1 MGNLF
6 TKKQQATVNS
16 AKAAAPQQK
25 TAEEPAVTQPAK
37 DSGIIQTQEV
47 VEPENPD
54 VVVGESVKVVARLPS
69 EECTSEC
76 KAPEA
81 PAATAPQN
89 NAEPESVA
97 KESPAPVQPEPLV
110 SVGEPSLPQPVP
122 VAKPEPVAEAQLAPE
137 PAPEPVPE
145 PELTSKPEEE
155 VKAVPEPVSESVPDP
170 AEDMEQ
176 QTVMLTQESLPE
188 PEISSPPLIDLGV
201 SDATPQLIDTPPI
214 SAAVSAD
221 EPSDIPVTQE
231 CQDSAEVS
239 AISTLEAERSEETP
253 EESLEKQMEAEA
265 AGNLE
270 QLVSDVNVES
280 VSGLLQN
287 LELKGNDLVA
297 DLIPTDVKIP
307 DETPITDTSMSTE
320 LM

>member
-1 MGNLF
+1 MGNLL
-6 TKKQQATVNS
+6 TKKQQATVTS

-37 DSGIIQTQEV
+37 DSGITQTQEA
-47 VEPENPD
+47 EPENPD
-54 VVVGESVKVVARLPS
+54 VVVGESVKVVACLPS

-81 PAATAPQN
+81 PAAAAPQN

-97 KESPAPVQPEPLV
+97 KESPAPVQPEPA
-110 SVGEPSLPQPVP
+110 PVP

-145 PELTSKPEEE
+145 PEPTSKPEEE

-176 QTVMLTQESLPE
+176 QTEMLTQESLPE
-188 PEISSPPLIDLGV
+188 PEISSPPLIDLSV

-221 EPSDIPVTQE
+221 EHSDIPVTQE

-253 EESLEKQMEAEA
+253 EESLEKQMEVEA

-287 LELKGNDLVA
+287 LELKGND
-297 DLIPTDVKIP
+297 PTDVKIP